1 MKKVIVNYSKLTA
14 DILDLLIEKYPDGYD
29 YNDIIKFQ
37 NSKSE
42 TISAVEVRTEDTIF
56 LVKISTQL
64 EKAMEDYSDEDVFFD
79 ESDFDDF

>member
-1 MKKVIVNYSKLTA
+1 MKRVIVNYSKLTA

-29 YNDIIKFQ
+29 YTDIIKFQ

-56 LVKISTQL
+56 LVKISNEL